1 MDKKVANQII
11 VGVFVTV
18 AFFGFVF
25 ILFNISGGDG
35 VFSSKY
41 SLISRFK
48 HVKGLHYGS
57 EVSLAGLR
65 VGVVKSIEIA
75 KDDPKTLVVELSI
88 QKSMKDKIRAD
99 SLASVKTQGIL
110 GDKYIEI
117 TIGSPAE
124 PMLDN
129 NQEIK
134 VAEEADIF
142 SKSGLLVDEVKRQ
155 FEKGGEV
162 DSLIHNL
169 NLLSANLNSLTGDIK
184 KERGL
189 LHEMIYG
196 KSGVK
201 LSEAVG
207 HLNGILKKV
216 NEGEGSL
223 GMLINDPTV
232 YEDIKNMT
240 GGAKRST
247 ILKSLIR
254 SFSESGADA
263 AAKETEKKK

>member
-41 SLISRFK
+41 SLLARFK

-65 VGVVKSIEIA
+65 VGVVKNIEIS
-75 KDDPKTLVVELSI
+75 KDDGKTLVVELSI
-88 QKSMKDKIRAD
+88 QKGMKDRIRKD
-99 SLASVKTQGIL
+99 STASVRTQGML
-110 GDKYIEI
+110 GDKYIEV
-117 TIGSPAE
+117 TIGTPTE
-124 PMLDN
+124 PMLEEGN
-129 NQEIK
+129 EIQ
-134 VAEEADIF
+134 VAEESDIF
-142 SKSGLLVDEVKRQ
+142 SKGGMLVDEVKRQ
-155 FEKGGEV
+155 FEKGGEM

-169 NLLSANLNSLTGDIK
+169 NLLSQNLNTLTGDIK
-184 KERGL
+184 KERGM
-189 LHEMIYG
+189 LHELIYG
-196 KSGVK
+196 KSGIK

-223 GMLINDPTV
+223 GLLVNDPTV

-263 AAKETEKKK
+263 PKEAAPKK

>member
-18 AFFGFVF
+18 AFFGFIF
-25 ILFNISGGDG
+25 IIFNISGGDG

-41 SLISRFK
+41 SLQARFK

-75 KDDPKTLVVELSI
+75 KDDPKTLVVDLSI
-88 QKSMKDKIRAD
+88 AKNMMEKIRKD
-99 SLASVKTQGIL
+99 STASVKTQGIL

-117 TIGSPAE
+117 TIGTPTEPVLDAGAE
-124 PMLDN
+124 IRV
-129 NQEIK
+129 E
-134 VAEEADIF
+134 EEADIF
-142 SKSGLLVDEVKRQ
+142 SKGGLLVDEVKRQ
-155 FEKGGEV
+155 FEKGGDM
-162 DSLIHNL
+162 DSLIRNL
-169 NLLSANLNSLTGDIK
+169 NLLSANLATLTTDIK

-196 KSGVK
+196 KSGIR
-201 LSEAVG
+201 LSEAVTS
-207 HLNGILKKV
+207 LSGILRKIDQ
-216 NEGEGSL
+216 GEGSL
-223 GMLINDPTV
+223 GLLVNDPTV

-247 ILKSLIR
+247 ILKALIR
-254 SFSESGADA
+254 SFSESGAEV
-263 AAKETEKKK
+263 KEEKQK